1 MNRTVAARGVF
12 ISLAVVAIGLA
23 ALVWWLIASGRFEG
37 FGAQSASKTPAG
49 QSEPRV
55 SAPSPEKPASTAIT
69 AANEALKDLGD
80 RLGPSTPA
88 STSPA
93 PAFDVAR
100 VEPNGEAVIAG
111 RAVAGS
117 SVELLVDGRVH
128 DRTTA
133 DSSGAFVFVPRPLPP
148 GNYDVTLRAT
158 MPDGKVTVSQSAVAV
173 SLSTKDQPAVAALAT
188 PKAPPAVA
196 AAPQSPP
203 ALEPSRRKDEL
214 ASKPVSKDAELR
226 IESVEPEEGGGV
238 FVSGR
243 ATPGSRVRLYM
254 NDGHIAMGTA
264 SPEGRVSF
272 SIRSGVRAGDY
283 RIRLDQMNASDGV
296 VSRVE
301 VPFRAPA
308 ATTLASPAPSA
319 SPQTPRSPV
328 APESVV
334 ASRQPEREPVAS
346 IASPSQPPVVAGE
359 KSAPP
364 AATSSQPSPSQA
376 AAPGPAPK
384 DLAKEHA
391 KETSPRSTGPA
402 LPSPSPVANAQQ
414 SKSQAASES
423 IQAATTPDAPASR
436 PSTQLPVLAAPGSDP
451 RTDNNASPRIA
462 GRTSDRRDAVVIP
475 SIDTRL
481 IVRGDNL
488 WRISEATY
496 GLGKRY
502 TVIFG
507 ANRDKIRDPDLI
519 YPGQIFV
526 LPRSGPKQ

>member
-1 MNRTVAARGVF
+1 M
-12 ISLAVVAIGLA
+12 
-23 ALVWWLIASGRFEG
+23 
-37 FGAQSASKTPAG
+37 
-49 QSEPRV
+49 
-55 SAPSPEKPASTAIT
+55 
-69 AANEALKDLGD
+69 
-80 RLGPSTPA
+80 
-88 STSPA
+88 
-93 PAFDVAR
+93 
-100 VEPNGEAVIAG
+100 
-111 RAVAGS
+111 
-117 SVELLVDGRVH
+117 
-128 DRTTA
+128 
-133 DSSGAFVFVPRPLPP
+133 
-148 GNYDVTLRAT
+148 TLRAT
-158 MPDGKVTVSQSAVAV
+158 TPDGKVVVSQSAVAV
-173 SLSTKDQPAVAALAT
+173 TLGTKDQPPVAALVA

-196 AAPQSPP
+196 AAPQSPS
-203 ALEPSRRKDEL
+203 ALESSKRRDEV

-226 IESVEPEEGGGV
+226 IESVEPEDGGGL

-243 ATPGSRVRLYM
+243 AAPGSRVRLYM

-272 SIRSGVRAGDY
+272 SIRSGVRPGDY
-283 RIRLDQMNASDGV
+283 RIRLDQMSASDGV

-308 ATTLASPAPSA
+308 PTTLAAQAPSA

-328 APESVV
+328 AAESVI
-334 ASRQPEREPVAS
+334 ASRQPEREPAPTAS
-346 IASPSQPPVVAGE
+346 IASSPQPPVVTGE
-359 KSAPP
+359 KPAPP

-384 DLAKEHA
+384 DLAKEA
-391 KETSPRSTGPA
+391 LPQSAGPA
-402 LPSPSPVANAQQ
+402 VPSPSPVASAP
-414 SKSQAASES
+414 KSRAASEP
-423 IQAATTPDAPASR
+423 IQAAAAPDTRAAQREKSDAPAAR
-436 PSTQLPVLAAPGSDP
+436 PSAQLPAVTAPGSDS

-526 LPRSGPKQ
+526 LPRAVPKQ